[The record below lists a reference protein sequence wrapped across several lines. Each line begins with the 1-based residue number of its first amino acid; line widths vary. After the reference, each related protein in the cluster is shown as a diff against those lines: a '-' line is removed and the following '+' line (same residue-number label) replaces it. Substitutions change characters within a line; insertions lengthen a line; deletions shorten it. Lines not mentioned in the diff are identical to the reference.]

1 LPGTTFR
8 LAVAVGIGKRAA
20 AKTHLRRTDEEIDS
34 CGEKNGK
41 DAQSGLFFE
50 LQSSACCRYIFFE
63 WFLSPPF

>member
-41 DAQSGLFFE
+41 DAQSGLFLSCKVQHVVGIF
-50 LQSSACCRYIFFE
+50 FFE